1 MTVLGAGTGIVSVH
15 GAHAETAC
23 EVGDMKIADGAL
35 CRILLVED
43 DEPVRER
50 LAAILTRWPG
60 GRLVA
65 TCGKLGDAVEVIKAS
80 RIDLLITDLNLP
92 DGHGV
97 QAIRL
102 LRDCQPDAEAMVISV
117 LADDRNVIEAIEA
130 GASGYLLKDSD
141 PLDIVDAITELL
153 AGRSPISSAIARTIV
168 RRLSGGRD
176 GKADASK
183 TDASKTDA
191 QKSAVSKSD
200 ASLPHAGEQSLT
212 PREMDIL
219 WGIAKGF
226 TYGELA
232 ERLEIS
238 KQTVPVHIRNIYRKL
253 QTNNRSEAV
262 YEASRRGLIRL

>member
-1 MTVLGAGTGIVSVH
+1 MGRVLTQRVKA
-15 GAHAETAC
+15 AD
-23 EVGDMKIADGAL
+23 VGDQDGDKPAA
-35 CRILLVED
+35 CRILLIED
-43 DEPVRER
+43 DAPVRER
-50 LAAILTRWPG
+50 LAAIISSWPAG
-60 GRLVA
+60 KLIAACGRLADAIVA
-65 TCGKLGDAVEVIKAS
+65 MKDH

-97 QAIRL
+97 QAIRM
-102 LRDCQPDAEAMVISV
+102 LRECQPDAEAMVISV

-141 PLDIVDAITELL
+141 PIDIVDAITELL
-153 AGRSPISSAIARTIV
+153 AGRSPISSTIARTIV
-168 RRLSGGRD
+168 RRLGGGGRETR
-176 GKADASK
+176 SE
-183 TDASKTDA
+183 
-191 QKSAVSKSD
+191 
-200 ASLPHAGEQSLT
+200 SLPQNANDQALT

-238 KQTVPVHIRNIYRKL
+238 KQTVPVHIKNIYRKL

>member
-1 MTVLGAGTGIVSVH
+1 MTVLGSEASIVATH
-15 GAHAETAC
+15 GALAETAS
-23 EVGDMKIADGAL
+23 EMGDMKIADGAV

-50 LAAILTRWPG
+50 LAAIISRWPG

-65 TCGKLGDAVEVIKAS
+65 SCGKLADAVDVITNH

-97 QAIRL
+97 QAIRM
-102 LRDCQPDAEAMVISV
+102 LREKQPDAEAMVISV

-153 AGRSPISSAIARTIV
+153 AGRSPISSTIARTIV
-168 RRLSGGRD
+168 RRLGGGRES
-176 GKADASK
+176 KAES
-183 TDASKTDA
+183 
-191 QKSAVSKSD
+191 SKSD
-200 ASLPHAGEQSLT
+200 ASKTKTVLPHAGEQSLT

-238 KQTVPVHIRNIYRKL
+238 KQTVPVHIKNIYRKL